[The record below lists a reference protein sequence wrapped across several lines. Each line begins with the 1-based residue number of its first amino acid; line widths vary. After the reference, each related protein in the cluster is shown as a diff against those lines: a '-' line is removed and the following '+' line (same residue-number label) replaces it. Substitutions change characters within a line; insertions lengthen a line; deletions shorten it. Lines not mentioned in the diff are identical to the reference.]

1 MTNVSS
7 SPRGPLPP
15 VFLFAAIALMVLLH
29 LFVPGTQLVSSPW
42 RFVPGALFLVL
53 GLWLNVWADK
63 LFKQAGTSVKPFEP
77 TTVLITRGPF
87 AFSRHPMYL
96 GMTFVLVGIV
106 VALGSATPLLVVPL
120 FVWQAINRFIIPEER
135 KLENTFGWTYTEYKS
150 RVRRWL

>member
-1 MTNVSS
+1 
-7 SPRGPLPP
+7 
-15 VFLFAAIALMVLLH
+15 
-29 LFVPGTQLVSSPW
+29 
-42 RFVPGALFLVL
+42 
-53 GLWLNVWADK
+53 
-63 LFKQAGTSVKPFEP
+63 
-77 TTVLITRGPF
+77 
-87 AFSRHPMYL
+87 MYL